1 MKTLIKNKN
10 FKKLNSKYKI
20 TLISNNKKDFR
31 NQLIMKILISHQIF
45 KNIRS
50 KNEKGI
56 KLMKNN

>member
-31 NQLIMKILISHQIF
+31 NQLIMKILISH
-45 KNIRS
+45 
-50 KNEKGI
+50 
-56 KLMKNN
+56 